1 MDIPDDQCLIV
12 GDFNSHSEAWGYA
25 ESDRRGDE
33 VEDWQLDHR
42 LILLNDAD
50 DPPTFFSRR
59 WLTTTPDLAFATDD
73 IAKKTTRTV
82 MSQLAGS
89 DHKPIKIS
97 LDINY
102 KPNNAKTFPRW
113 NFKKANWE
121 LFSTLTD
128 SYVVKN

>member
-1 MDIPDDQCLIV
+1 
-12 GDFNSHSEAWGYA
+12 
-25 ESDRRGDE
+25 
-33 VEDWQLDHR
+33 
-42 LILLNDAD
+42 
-50 DPPTFFSRR
+50 
-59 WLTTTPDLAFATDD
+59 
-73 IAKKTTRTV
+73 

-128 SYVVKN
+128 SHVVKIRNKQQNLNQKVKALNKAILKAAAESIPRGCRKKTINLTGRRSTKSKKIMLLRLKKGWKKTPR